1 MGRKK
6 EAEVAFIPSK
16 YQKKIFDFV
25 ENGGSRHVGVIAD
38 LHRFPPRRSAMAHS
52 RTARRG
58 PAGGVQSRAD
68 ISCNAVRIRW

>member
-1 MGRKK
+1 MADFSR
-6 EAEVAFIPSK
+6 FIK
-16 YQKKIFDFV
+16 VFQDGAGHVIFDFV
-25 ENGGSRHVGVIAD
+25 ENGGSRHVGAIAD

-68 ISCNAVRIRW
+68 IPCNAVRIRW